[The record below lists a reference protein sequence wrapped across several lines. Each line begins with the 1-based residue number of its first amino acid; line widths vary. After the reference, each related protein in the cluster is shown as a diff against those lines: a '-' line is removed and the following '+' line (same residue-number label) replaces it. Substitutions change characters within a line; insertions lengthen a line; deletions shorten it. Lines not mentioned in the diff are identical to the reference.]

1 MAQDKR
7 ELQGKLMKMHTN
19 IINEISDIKQKN
31 FELSD
36 EDRKKVNE
44 LEKRLKLV
52 AESLYRLY
60 NE

>member
-7 ELQGKLMKMHTN
+7 ELQGKLMTMHTN

-31 FELSD
+31 FEISD

>member
-19 IINEISDIKQKN
+19 IINEISEIKQKN